1 MDPVPVV
8 IPETQYALSG
18 DVHVAY
24 RVWGDGPYDIV
35 LVPPL
40 FFSILHQGHAPYTLA
55 GFERLSSHARVI
67 TFDKRGTGGSDPV
80 AGAPSLEERMDDVR
94 AVMDATRSSCAALLG
109 VADGGAMSILFAA
122 TYPERTFGLALFRAK
137 PRYVWAPDFPW
148 APTRQAYEQE
158 TERLVQERL
167 LTDAERL
174 EGERRRAAA
183 RGYLDEVPGS
193 VDEYRLWA
201 RLSRL
206 AAPPGTV
213 RALRRM
219 NMEIDVR
226 DVLASVRVPTL
237 LMYRPP
243 DFPDAAETQDGT
255 MARYMAERIPVGARL
270 AEITEDQFFVTD
282 VLPHLIDFLGD
293 AWSARDRTGREQRVL
308 ATVLFTDIVGASERA
323 AELGDRAWRDL
334 LGQHH
339 AAVRRQLVR
348 FRGVEIDTAG
358 DGFFAS
364 FDGPARAISCACA
377 VVETVR
383 ELGIEVR
390 AGLHTGEC
398 EVIDGKVAG
407 IAVHTGAR
415 VAAQAQPG
423 EVLVSR
429 TVKDL
434 VAGSGLAFQDRGQY
448 ELKGI
453 PGEWRLYAVDTSSE
467 IDRERPALAGD

>member
-1 MDPVPVV
+1 MV
-8 IPETQYALSG
+8 IPETHYALSG

-35 LVPPL
+35 VVPPL
-40 FFSILHQGHAPYTLA
+40 FFSILLQGHVPYTLA
-55 GFERLSSHARVI
+55 GFERLSSYARVI
-67 TFDKRGTGGSDPV
+67 TFDKRGTGASDPV

-122 TYPERTFGLALFRAK
+122 TYPERTFGLGLFRAK

-167 LTDAERL
+167 ATDSERL
-174 EGERRRAAA
+174 ERERQRAAQ
-183 RGYLDEVPGS
+183 RGFLSEVPES
-193 VDEYRLWA
+193 VEEYRLWA

-206 AAPPGTV
+206 AAPPGVV

-226 DVLASVRVPTL
+226 SVLASVRVPTL

-243 DFPDAAETQDGT
+243 DFPDAAETQDGP
-255 MARYMAERIPVGARL
+255 MAHYMAERIPGARL
-270 AEITEDQFFVTD
+270 AEITEDQFFAID
-282 VLPHLIDFLGD
+282 VLPHLTDFLAD
-293 AWSARDRTGREQRVL
+293 AWSARDRAGREQRVL

-323 AELGDRAWRDL
+323 AELGDRGWREV

-339 AAVRRQLVR
+339 AAVRRQLLR
-348 FRGVEIDTAG
+348 FRGVEVDTAG

-377 VVETVR
+377 VVEAVR
-383 ELGIEVR
+383 ELGLEVR
-390 AGLHTGEC
+390 AGVHTGEC
-398 EVIDGKVAG
+398 EVVDGKVAG

-423 EVLVSR
+423 EILVSR

-453 PGEWRLYAVDTSSE
+453 PGEWQLYAVDASSE
-467 IDRERPALAGD
+467 IAHG

>member
-1 MDPVPVV
+1 MDPVPVD
-8 IPETQYALSG
+8 IPEIHYALSG

-35 LVPPL
+35 VVPPL
-40 FFSILHQGHAPYTLA
+40 LFSILLHGAEPDTLA
-55 GFERLSSHARVI
+55 GFERMSSYARVI
-67 TFDKRGTGGSDPV
+67 TFDKRGTGASDPV

-94 AVMDATRSSCAALLG
+94 AVMDATESSCAALLG

-122 TYPERTFGLALFRAK
+122 TYPERIFGLGLFRAK

-148 APTRQAYEQE
+148 APTRDAYEQE
-158 TERLVQERL
+158 TEKLVQARLSTDSERYEIEQQRLAQRGWLAL
-167 LTDAERL
+167 LPD
-174 EGERRRAAA
+174 
-183 RGYLDEVPGS
+183 S
-193 VDEYRLWA
+193 VDEYQLWA
-201 RLSRL
+201 RMSRL
-206 AAPPGTV
+206 ASPPGVV

-226 DVLASVRVPTL
+226 NVLPSVHVPTL

-243 DFPDAAETQDGT
+243 DALDADETQDGPI
-255 MARYMAERIPVGARL
+255 AHYMAERIPGGAHL
-270 AEITEDQFFVTD
+270 AEIAEDEFWATD
-282 VLPHLIDFLGD
+282 VLPYLTDFLAD
-293 AWSARDRTGREQRVL
+293 AWATRDRSGRQQRVL
-308 ATVLFTDIVGASERA
+308 ATLLFTDIVGASERA
-323 AELGDRAWRDL
+323 AELGDRGWRDL

-339 AAVRRQLVR
+339 AAVRRLLLR
-348 FRGVEIDTAG
+348 FRGVEVDTAG

-390 AGLHTGEC
+390 AGVHTGEC
-398 EVIDGKVAG
+398 EIIDGKVAG

-415 VAAQAQPG
+415 VAAHAQPG
-423 EVLVSR
+423 EVFVSS

-453 PGEWRLYAVDTSSE
+453 PGEWRLYAVDPSS
-467 IDRERPALAGD
+467 DVNRD

>member
-1 MDPVPVV
+1 MV
-8 IPETQYALSG
+8 IPETRYALSG

-40 FFSILHQGHAPYTLA
+40 FLSILHQGHMPSRLA
-55 GFERLSSHARVI
+55 GLERLSSHARVI

-122 TYPERTFGLALFRAK
+122 TYPERTFGLGLFRAK

-148 APTRQAYEQE
+148 APTRQVYERE

-167 LTDAERL
+167 ATDSERLDAER
-174 EGERRRAAA
+174 RRSAG
-183 RGYLDEVPGS
+183 RGFVAEVPES
-193 VDEYRLWA
+193 LDEYRLWA
-201 RLSRL
+201 RMSRL

-219 NMEIDVR
+219 NMDIDVR

-237 LMYRPP
+237 LMHRPA
-243 DFPDAAETQDGT
+243 DAPDAAETQDEPI
-255 MARYMAERIPVGARL
+255 ARYMAERIPDAHL
-270 AEITEDQFFVTD
+270 AEVTEDTFFAID
-282 VLPHLIDFLGD
+282 VLPHFTDLLTD
-293 AWSARDRTGREQRVL
+293 AWSARDRVGGEQRVL
-308 ATVLFTDIVGASERA
+308 ATVLFTDIVRASERA
-323 AELGDRAWRDL
+323 AELGDRGWREL

-383 ELGIEVR
+383 ELGIELR

-398 EVIDGKVAG
+398 ELIDGKVAG

-434 VAGSGLAFQDRGQY
+434 VAGSGLVFQDRGQY

-453 PGEWRLYAVDTSSE
+453 PGDWQLFAVEGSSE
-467 IDRERPALAGD
+467 IDRE

>member
-1 MDPVPVV
+1 MALPD
-8 IPETQYALSG
+8 TLYALSG

-24 RVWGDGPYDIV
+24 RVWGEGPYDIIV
-35 LVPPL
+35 VPPL
-40 FFSILHQGHAPYTLA
+40 LYSILSYGEEPESVA
-55 GFERLSSHARVI
+55 GFERMSSLARVI
-67 TFDKRGTGGSDPV
+67 TFDKRGTGASDPV

-148 APTRQAYEQE
+148 APTRQLYERE

-167 LTDAERL
+167 STDSERL
-174 EGERRRAAA
+174 ELDRQTAAQWGDLA
-183 RGYLDEVPGS
+183 PLPDLN
-193 VDEYRLWA
+193 EYRRWT
-201 RLSRL
+201 RISRL
-206 AAPPGTV
+206 ASPPGVV

-226 DVLASVRVPTL
+226 DVLASVHVPTL
-237 LMYRPP
+237 LMYRSA
-243 DFPDAAETQDGT
+243 DAPDAEETQDGP
-255 MARYMAERIPVGARL
+255 MARYMADRIPGAHL
-270 AEITEDQFFVTD
+270 VEIAGGRVWPSE
-282 VLPHLIDFLGD
+282 VLPHLGDFLSS
-293 AWSARDRTGREQRVL
+293 AWSARGGATTGQRVL

-323 AELGDRAWRDL
+323 AELGDRRWRDL
-334 LGQHH
+334 LEQHH
-339 AAVRRQLVR
+339 AAVRRQLLR
-348 FRGVEIDTAG
+348 FRGVEVDTAG

-377 VVETVR
+377 VVESVR

-398 EVIDGKVAG
+398 EIVDGKVAG

-434 VAGSGLAFQDRGQY
+434 VAGSGLAFQDRGHH
-448 ELKGI
+448 ELEGI
-453 PGEWRLYAVDTSSE
+453 PGEWRLYAVEASS
-467 IDRERPALAGD
+467 ALDH